1 MREAETVLSEVK
13 VFLNTKGNIEVEYNN
28 VPVDDFYK
36 VMEEKLPEY
45 ENTHIIAE
53 FIKRVKKLSDIYYN
67 DINKLLT

>member
-1 MREAETVLSEVK
+1 MREAETILSEVK

-67 DINKLLT
+67 NINKLLT

>member
-45 ENTHIIAE
+45 ENTHMIAE

-67 DINKLLT
+67 NINKLLT

>member
-28 VPVDDFYK
+28 VPVDDFYR

-67 DINKLLT
+67 NINKLLT

>member
-28 VPVDDFYK
+28 VPVDDFYR

-45 ENTHIIAE
+45 ENTHMIAE
-53 FIKRVKKLSDIYYN
+53 FIKRVKKLSDNYYN

>member
-45 ENTHIIAE
+45 ENTHMIAE
-53 FIKRVKKLSDIYYN
+53 FIKRVKKLSDNYYN

>member
-45 ENTHIIAE
+45 ENTHMIAE

>member
-1 MREAETVLSEVK
+1 MREAETILSEVK

-45 ENTHIIAE
+45 ENTHMIAE
-53 FIKRVKKLSDIYYN
+53 FIKRVKKLSDIYYK

>member
-1 MREAETVLSEVK
+1 MREAETILSEVK

-45 ENTHIIAE
+45 ENTHMIAE

-67 DINKLLT
+67 NINKLLT

>member
-45 ENTHIIAE
+45 ENTHMIAE
-53 FIKRVKKLSDIYYN
+53 FIKRVKKLSDIYYDN
-67 DINKLLT
+67 INKLLT

>member
-28 VPVDDFYK
+28 VPVDDFYR

-45 ENTHIIAE
+45 ENTHMIAE
-53 FIKRVKKLSDIYYN
+53 FIKRVKKLSDIYYK

>member
-36 VMEEKLPEY
+36 VMEGKLPEY

-67 DINKLLT
+67 NINKLLT

>member
-28 VPVDDFYK
+28 VPVDDFYR
-36 VMEEKLPEY
+36 VMEMKLPEY
-45 ENTHIIAE
+45 ENTHMIAE

>member
-67 DINKLLT
+67 NINKLLT

>member
-28 VPVDDFYK
+28 VPVDDFYR

-45 ENTHIIAE
+45 ENTHMIAE

-67 DINKLLT
+67 NINKLLT

>member
-13 VFLNTKGNIEVEYNN
+13 VFLNTKGNIEEEYNN
-28 VPVDDFYK
+28 VPVDDFYR

-67 DINKLLT
+67 NINKLLT